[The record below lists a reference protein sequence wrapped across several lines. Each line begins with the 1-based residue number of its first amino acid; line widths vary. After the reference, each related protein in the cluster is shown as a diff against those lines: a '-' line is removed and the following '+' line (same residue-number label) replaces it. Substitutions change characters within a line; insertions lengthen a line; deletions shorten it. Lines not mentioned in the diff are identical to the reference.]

1 MRYHFAKES
10 FHIRVYRSY
19 ERYAHRQCLF
29 QLPLHFGSVD
39 FYWITNENRIEH
51 NCNRETKTM
60 GTIYFVTWVW
70 NSMSDNKATQL
81 LRLFLLI
88 SMNHRH
94 YLMLF
99 SSWFNWNA
107 HILNHRQRQWRLRR
121 LHKVQVSNFTSFVLC
136 TTRTPIK
143 LHKSSEI
150 SSNPSLAN
158 SWCKSHQTV
167 SSMSMW
173 KRQVIFVFIFCF
185 AFEKNYIH
193 ILFAISLC
201 VCVCVCEIFYF
212 ICQFFEEKRRNHRTF
227 WWMYK
232 NIRELQEM
240 IEPKWRRRRRR
251 RQQRREKS
259 AFVEK

>member
-1 MRYHFAKES
+1 MNTIA
-10 FHIRVYRSY
+10 
-19 ERYAHRQCLF
+19 
-29 QLPLHFGSVD
+29 
-39 FYWITNENRIEH
+39 IEK
-51 NCNRETKTM
+51 RKQWAQ
-60 GTIYFVTWVW
+60 YFVTWVW

-158 SWCKSHQTV
+158 SWCKSHQTL